1 MADDKDTDAGSTG
14 ASGIPPLGPEGD
26 VDASARK
33 RLLSKL
39 AQRLQNPREL
49 QGDAMAVMGAVLE
62 SSDRVKT
69 EAVKMVAREVRH
81 YLEELK
87 LKEDIRDLI
96 TSHSL
101 EVQLSLSLKPLAEHL
116 GGSDKDEPSDE
127 APEDSSEDDE
137 EPEPA

>member
-1 MADDKDTDAGSTG
+1 MADPKDPSGPVVGADGPLPGSDD
-14 ASGIPPLGPEGD
+14 P
-26 VDASARK
+26 DASARK

-49 QGDAMAVMGAVLE
+49 GGDAMAVMGAVLE

-69 EAVKMVAREVRH
+69 EAVKMIAREVRH

-101 EVQLSLSLKPLAEHL
+101 EVQLSLSLKPLAHALVDDDE
-116 GGSDKDEPSDE
+116 DKPAENDEPVD
-127 APEDSSEDDE
+127 
-137 EPEPA
+137 